1 MIEAYYDDLAPFYK
15 LIFPDWEA
23 SVRRQAIALKG
34 VIQEYFGTQVSR
46 ILDAA
51 CGIGTQCI
59 GLAELGYSLT
69 ASDLSRNAVS
79 MARAEA
85 HKRGLEIEFA
95 VADLLDLS
103 NIFAQQFDLIIA
115 CDNVIP
121 HLLSE
126 GEILKAFLEFH
137 HCTTP
142 KGGCMIS
149 VRDYAALGLIGTQI
163 YPRTVHIDGHRRVIC
178 FDLWQGDGDYYD
190 FTTYVVKHDGTEPA
204 TTHTIGGG
212 RYFCVT
218 ISRLEHLLR
227 QAGFNNVVT
236 LRERYYQPLLL
247 GLKSA
252 KQVSP

>member
-1 MIEAYYDDLAPFYK
+1 MIEAYYDNLAPFYK
-15 LIFPDWEA
+15 LIFQDWEA
-23 SVRRQAIALKG
+23 SVRQQASALKG
-34 VIQEYFGTQVSR
+34 VIQEHFGNQVSR

-69 ASDLSRNAVS
+69 ASDLSHNAVS

-85 HKRGLEIEFA
+85 GKRGLHITFA
-95 VADLLDLS
+95 VADLPHLS
-103 NIFAQQFDLIIA
+103 NIFLEQFDLVIA

-126 GEILKAFLEFH
+126 EEILKAFLEFH

-142 KGGCMIS
+142 KGGCIIS
-149 VRDYAALGLIGTQI
+149 VRDYVAIGPIGTQI
-163 YPRTVHIDGHRRVIC
+163 YPRTVHIDGHRRVIL
-178 FDLWQGDGDYYD
+178 FDLLQGNGDFYD
-190 FTTYVVKHDGTEPA
+190 FTTYVVEHDGSEPA
-204 TTHTIGGG
+204 TTHAISGG

-218 ISRLEHLLR
+218 ISKLENILR
-227 QAGFNNVVT
+227 QAGFANVVT
-236 LRERYYQPLLL
+236 LRDRYYQPLLL

-252 KQVSP
+252 EQISL